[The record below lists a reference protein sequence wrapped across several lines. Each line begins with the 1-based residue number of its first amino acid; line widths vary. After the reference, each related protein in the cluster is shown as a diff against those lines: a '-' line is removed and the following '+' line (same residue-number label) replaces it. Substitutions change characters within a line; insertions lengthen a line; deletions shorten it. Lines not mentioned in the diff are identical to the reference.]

1 MFDAW
6 LQYALGS
13 AQRNTLLMDEITPA
27 LAATLALLTAA
38 LDDPG
43 VDVAASMAAFAAEAQ
58 AAIGSYLGFTVRIR
72 AGAEAV
78 TFTTLAD
85 SEQTPAI
92 RASLRMLLPDVAST
106 GADDVGVG
114 ATLILYA
121 GRSGAFVDL
130 AADLAWLTG
139 RELTDFVLDQQLQLP
154 AQPDC
159 TLTLLTA
166 SLIDQAI
173 GVLIGRGYT
182 PDQAHRELDADAAR
196 AATGRA
202 GAAARILAAL
212 TPINPEPNP
221 DPR

>member
-1 MFDAW
+1 MFGAW

-13 AQRNTLLMDEITPA
+13 AQRNMLLMDETTPA
-27 LAATLALLTAA
+27 LAATLALLTVA

-43 VDVAASMAAFAAEAQ
+43 ADVAASMAAFAAEAH
-58 AAIGSYLGFTVRIR
+58 AAIGSYLGLTVSIS
-72 AGAEAV
+72 AGAGAAV
-78 TFTTLAD
+78 TFTMLAD

-92 RASLRMLLPDVAST
+92 CASLRMLLPDVAST
-106 GADDVGVG
+106 GADGVG
-114 ATLILYA
+114 AALILYA

-154 AQPDC
+154 AQPDG
-159 TLTLLTA
+159 TLALLTA

-173 GVLIGRGYT
+173 GVLMGRGYT
-182 PDQAHRELDADAAR
+182 PDQARRELDADAAR
-196 AATGRA
+196 ANTDRA

-212 TPINPEPNP
+212 TPEE
-221 DPR
+221 DDHGV

>member
-1 MFDAW
+1 MFGAW

-13 AQRNTLLMDEITPA
+13 AQRNTLLMDETTPA

-43 VDVAASMAAFAAEAQ
+43 ADVAASMAAFAAEAH
-58 AAIGSYLGFTVRIR
+58 AAIGSYLGLTVSIS
-72 AGAEAV
+72 AGAGAAV

-85 SEQTPAI
+85 SEQTSAI
-92 RASLRMLLPDVAST
+92 CASLRMLLPDVAST
-106 GADDVGVG
+106 GADGVG
-114 ATLILYA
+114 AALILYA

-154 AQPDC
+154 AQPDG
-159 TLTLLTA
+159 TLALLTA

-173 GVLIGRGYT
+173 GVLMGRGYT
-182 PDQAHRELDADAAR
+182 PDQARRELDADAAR
-196 AATGRA
+196 ANTDRA

-212 TPINPEPNP
+212 TPEE
-221 DPR
+221 DDHGV

>member
-1 MFDAW
+1 VFGAW

-13 AQRNTLLMDEITPA
+13 AQRNTLLMDEITPG

-38 LDDPG
+38 LDEPG
-43 VDVAASMAAFAAEAQ
+43 ADVAASMAAFAAEAH
-58 AAIGSYLGFTVRIR
+58 AAIGSYLGLTVSIS
-72 AGAEAV
+72 AGAGAV

-106 GADDVGVG
+106 GADGVG
-114 ATLILYA
+114 PALILYA

-154 AQPDC
+154 AQPDG

-173 GVLIGRGYT
+173 GVLIGRGYA
-182 PDQAHRELDADAAR
+182 PDQARRELDTDAAR
-196 AATGRA
+196 AATDRA

-212 TPINPEPNP
+212 TPINPEPDP

>member
-1 MFDAW
+1 MFGAW

-13 AQRNTLLMDEITPA
+13 AQRNTLLMDETTPA

-43 VDVAASMAAFAAEAQ
+43 ADVAASMAAFAAEAH
-58 AAIGSYLGFTVRIR
+58 AAIGSYLGLTVSIG
-72 AGAEAV
+72 AGAGAAV
-78 TFTTLAD
+78 TFTMLAD
-85 SEQTPAI
+85 SEQTSAI
-92 RASLRMLLPDVAST
+92 CASLRMLLPDVAST
-106 GADDVGVG
+106 GADGVG
-114 ATLILYA
+114 AALILYA

-154 AQPDC
+154 AQPDG
-159 TLTLLTA
+159 TLALLTA

-173 GVLIGRGYT
+173 GVLMGRGYT
-182 PDQAHRELDADAAR
+182 PDQARRELDADAAR
-196 AATGRA
+196 ANTDRA

-212 TPINPEPNP
+212 TPEE
-221 DPR
+221 DDHGV

>member
-1 MFDAW
+1 MNPAPTSQPAW
-6 LQYALGS
+6 PRS
-13 AQRNTLLMDEITPA
+13 PPKPT
-27 LAATLALLTAA
+27 
-38 LDDPG
+38 
-43 VDVAASMAAFAAEAQ
+43 
-58 AAIGSYLGFTVRIR
+58 AAIGSYLGLTVSIS
-72 AGAEAV
+72 AGAGAF

-106 GADDVGVG
+106 GADGVG
-114 ATLILYA
+114 PALILYA

-139 RELTDFVLDQQLQLP
+139 RELTDFVLDQHLQLP
-154 AQPDC
+154 AQPDG

-173 GVLIGRGYT
+173 GVLIGRGYA
-182 PDQAHRELDADAAR
+182 PDQARRELDTDAAR
-196 AATGRA
+196 AATDRA

-212 TPINPEPNP
+212 TPINPEPDP